1 MGTATIIAL
10 ILAVPMGASLGALG
24 GGGSILTLPIFVF
37 IAGIPAREAVAMSMV
52 VVGGTS
58 LLGAGLHFWRG
69 NFNVKAALVFA
80 ASGTIAAYFGSFLTQ
95 MVSQRVLLGIFAAI
109 MLVAGIPMVRG
120 QARAAGEGE
129 KCHVGRCLVV
139 GAFVG
144 ALTGFLGVGGGFIIV
159 PALVLFA
166 GVETKNAVGTSLA
179 IISLAGAGGLLG
191 HMQNTSFD
199 WPLTLG
205 FLALAIAGMFGG
217 LWIADNVSGPTL
229 KKSFGWFV
237 ILLAVAVGAM
247 SALGIN
253 LPSKTG

>member
-1 MGTATIIAL
+1 MGTGTIIAL
-10 ILAVPMGASLGALG
+10 ILAVSMGASLGALG

-69 NFNVKAALVFA
+69 NFNLKAAIVFS
-80 ASGTIAAYFGSFLTQ
+80 ASGTIAAYFGSYLTQ
-95 MVSQRVLLGIFAAI
+95 LVSQRVLLGIFSAI
-109 MLVAGIPMVRG
+109 MLGAGFPMVRG
-120 QARAAGEGE
+120 QARFESE
-129 KCHVGRCLVV
+129 VKCHVGRCLVV

-179 IISLAGAGGLLG
+179 IITLAGAGGLLG
-191 HMQNTSFD
+191 HMQNTSLD
-199 WPLTLG
+199 WPLTLS
-205 FLALAIAGMFGG
+205 FLGLAIAGMFAGF
-217 LWIADNVSGPTL
+217 WIADNVPGPAL

-237 ILLAVAVGAM
+237 IVLAVVVGAM
-247 SALGIN
+247 SMLGIN
-253 LPSKTG
+253 LPSKAG